1 MPGHPGKNNLPEV
14 TALYR
19 ALYRSFRPAR
29 FGDVIGQEL
38 AVRVLRNAVRRG
50 RIAHAYLLSGPRGTG
65 KTSLAK
71 IMARAVNCLDPQ
83 DGEPCGKCSVCTG
96 SGLHTVEIDAASNR
110 GIDEIR
116 DLRERARYAPPEGR
130 YRVYIVD
137 EVHMLTT
144 EAFNA
149 LLKLLEEP
157 PPQLLFMLATT
168 EPHRLPATVLSRC
181 QRLSLLPHSEE
192 NIERQLLAIAPAA
205 EITVDSEAAKLV
217 ARKADGS
224 LRDALALLELCAGH
238 GDGRVDLET
247 VLLATGSLDEA
258 EIGNFLEMITHGDG
272 PAALDW
278 LAVQEARGADLRQL
292 AGDAIE
298 ILRRRMHAAFASHH
312 DADAPVLLRLL
323 ERLAALDTDLRRGM
337 ESRLAWELLAAHGLA
352 AEEQVKEA
360 PASPPAQ
367 AVPAR
372 AVRRAQPETRLP
384 SPAPA
389 AAPRPRSDPAAK
401 PVSSE
406 FHAGFIGRVHD
417 ARAKAV
423 LEHAQVYDAGDSWEV
438 RFRARPLLA
447 VAELPEV
454 ERAIR
459 NALERA
465 GGARPVR
472 FTVSEQGGD

>member
-1 MPGHPGKNNLPEV
+1 M
-14 TALYR
+14 YR

-29 FGDVIGQEL
+29 FGDVVGQEL
-38 AVRVLRNAVRRG
+38 AVRVLQNAVRRG
-50 RIAHAYLLSGPRGTG
+50 RIAHAYLLAGPRGTG

-83 DGEPCGKCSVCTG
+83 GGEPCGECSVCRG

-157 PPQLLFMLATT
+157 PPQLIFLLATT

-181 QRLSLLPHSEE
+181 QRLTLLPHTEE
-192 NIERQLLAIAPAA
+192 NIEQQLRSIAPVA
-205 EITVDSEAAKLV
+205 EIRLGTDAAQLI

-238 GDGRVDLET
+238 GDGEVDLET
-247 VLLATGSLDEA
+247 VLLATGSLDEG
-258 EIGNFLEMITHGDG
+258 EIGRLLDLIDRRD
-272 PAALDW
+272 AAAGLAW
-278 LAVQEARGADLRQL
+278 LATQEARGADLRQL
-292 AGDAIE
+292 AGDAIG
-298 ILRRRMHAAFASHH
+298 ILRRRMHAAYSAQREEE
-312 DADAPVLLRLL
+312 AERLLHLL
-323 ERLAALDTDLRRGM
+323 ERLAQLDGDLRRGM
-337 ESRLAWELLAAHGLA
+337 EPRLAWELLAAAGLE
-352 AEEQVKEA
+352 EEQVA
-360 PASPPAQ
+360 AGPRAQ
-367 AVPAR
+367 ESTPKRAVAGPTIPAR
-372 AVRRAQPETRLP
+372 GTAA
-384 SPAPA
+384 PAPA
-389 AAPRPRSDPAAK
+389 AALPSTPRPKPNSAAK
-401 PVSSE
+401 PVPSDI
-406 FHAGFIGRVHD
+406 HAGFIGRVRD
-417 ARAKAV
+417 PRAKAV
-423 LEHAQVYDAGDSWEV
+423 LEHAQLLDAGDSWEL
-438 RFRARPLLA
+438 RFSTRALLA

-454 ERAIR
+454 QQAIR
-459 NALERA
+459 GALDRA

>member
-1 MPGHPGKNNLPEV
+1 VRWPGCENIRPEV

-29 FGDVIGQEL
+29 FGDVVGQEL
-38 AVRVLRNAVRRG
+38 AVRVLRNAVRRD
-50 RIAHAYLLSGPRGTG
+50 RIAHAYLLAGPRGTG

-71 IMARAVNCLDPQ
+71 IMARAVNCLEPQ
-83 DGEPCGKCSVCTG
+83 DGEPCGECSVCRG

-116 DLRERARYAPPEGR
+116 DLREHARYAPPEGR

-137 EVHMLTT
+137 EVHMLTP

-157 PPQLLFMLATT
+157 PPQLLFLLATT

-181 QRLSLLPHSEE
+181 QRLALLPHTEE
-192 NIERQLLAIAPAA
+192 NIEQQIQAIAPQA
-205 EITVDSEAAKLV
+205 EITLDAAAAKLI

-238 GDGRVDLET
+238 GEGTVDLET

-258 EIGNFLEMITHGDG
+258 EIARLLDLVARREA

-278 LAVQEARGADLRQL
+278 LAAQEARGADLRQL

-298 ILRRRMHAAFASHH
+298 ILRRRMREAFAARRDDEAAAS
-312 DADAPVLLRLL
+312 LRLL
-323 ERLAALDTDLRRGM
+323 ERLAALDGDLRRGL
-337 ESRLAWELLAAHGLA
+337 EPRLGWEILA
-352 AEEQVKEA
+352 AEGLQA
-360 PASPPAQ
+360 
-367 AVPAR
+367 AVPAQ
-372 AVRRAQPETRLP
+372 VTEQPVAEP
-384 SPAPA
+384 SPASRPHQA
-389 AAPRPRSDPAAK
+389 DAGPKQPRLPGPIAPRPRPTPGAK
-401 PVSSE
+401 PVSAE
-406 FHAGFIGRVHD
+406 FQAGFIARVKD

-423 LEHAQVYDAGDSWEV
+423 LEHAQVFDTGDGWEV
-438 RFRARPLLA
+438 RFRARPILA

-454 ERAIR
+454 DRAIR
-459 NALERA
+459 GALERT

>member
-1 MPGHPGKNNLPEV
+1 M
-14 TALYR
+14 YR

-38 AVRVLRNAVRRG
+38 AVRVLRNAVRRD

-83 DGEPCGKCSVCTG
+83 DGEPCGSCSVCLG
-96 SGLHTVEIDAASNR
+96 AGLHTVEIDAASNR

-116 DLRERARYAPPEGR
+116 DLREHARYAPPEGR

-137 EVHMLTT
+137 EVHMLTP

-157 PPQLLFMLATT
+157 PPQLLFLLATT

-181 QRLSLLPHSEE
+181 QRLTLLPHTEE
-192 NIERQLLAIAPAA
+192 NIEQQILAIAPAA
-205 EITVDSEAAKLV
+205 EISLDGEAARLV

-238 GDGRVDLET
+238 GDGTVDLDT
-247 VLLATGSLDEA
+247 VLLATGSLDEN
-258 EIGNFLEMITHGDG
+258 EIARFLDLLAGKERHL
-272 PAALDW
+272 ALDW
-278 LAVQEARGADLRQL
+278 LAVQEAKGADLRQL

-298 ILRRRMHAAFASHH
+298 ISRRRMHDAFMGRKEDEAAER
-312 DADAPVLLRLL
+312 LRVL
-323 ERLAALDTDLRRGM
+323 ERLAALDADLRRGM
-337 ESRLAWELLAAHGLA
+337 EPRLAWEILA
-352 AEEQVKEA
+352 AEGLPD
-360 PASPPAQ
+360 PAAAHAVPVATAQPAAQPAQPAARPPAQ
-367 AVPAR
+367 PQPPAR
-372 AVRRAQPETRLP
+372 SEPKLP
-384 SPAPA
+384 GPVS
-389 AAPRPRSDPAAK
+389 APRSKPNPAAK

-406 FHAGFIGRVHD
+406 FHASFIGRVRD
-417 ARAKAV
+417 PRAKAV
-423 LEHAQVYDAGDSWEV
+423 LEHAQVFDAGDSWEV

-447 VAELPEV
+447 VAELPDV
-454 ERAIR
+454 ERAIHA
-459 NALERA
+459 ALDRT
-465 GGARPVR
+465 GGERPVR